1 MSKERLL
8 STLSESVKIVSIIKD
23 LKKLEKILES

>member
-23 LKKLEKILES
+23 LKKLEKILVS